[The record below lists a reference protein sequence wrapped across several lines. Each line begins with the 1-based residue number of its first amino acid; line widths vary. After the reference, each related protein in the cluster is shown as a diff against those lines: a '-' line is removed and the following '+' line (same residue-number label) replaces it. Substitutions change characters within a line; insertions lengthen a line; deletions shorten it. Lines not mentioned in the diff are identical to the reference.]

1 MTASS
6 VDKSIV
12 APGRGMTETFRNLR
26 KFDPLMLK
34 DVE

>member
-6 VDKSIV
+6 PDKPIV
-12 APGRGMTETFRNLR
+12 VPGRGMTETFRDLR
-26 KFDPLMLK
+26 KFDPLK

>member
-6 VDKSIV
+6 PIV
-12 APGRGMTETFRNLR
+12 VPGRGMTETFCDLR